1 MFKPT
6 FKVRIWAV
14 RQRTDRGQKS
24 AEVLWKVGQK
34 RCEETYRNKTLADG
48 RRSELLSAVNRGE
61 PFDEVSGLPMSEAR
75 KLVDVSWYV
84 HAREFAAMK
93 WPRSSA
99 TARTKLAKGLASAS
113 AELLAKQTGGPSKR
127 ELSRA
132 LYVWGF
138 NVSRWDQEPP
148 EDVRRCLDW
157 VAQHSLPM
165 SALQDAG
172 VVRGLLTAFSLK
184 LDGKKAAKDTF
195 EGKRAVFRNAV
206 GYALEKNRLTENPLE
221 RVQWDHS
228 SNARQV
234 EPACVVNPRQARAL
248 LREVYGQSRRGRHLA
263 AFFGCMYFAA
273 ARTSEVVRLRLV
285 DCELP
290 KRGWGVLN
298 LKRSGS
304 RAGRAWTDSGQA
316 HDDRQLKA
324 RDEGVIRSVP
334 IPPELV
340 AMLRW
345 HVYRYGTAADGRLF
359 RSAIGGPV
367 QDSAYGDEWR
377 DARKSVLTPA
387 QVESPL
393 GKRPYDLRHA
403 CVSFW
408 LNSGVDPT
416 EVARRAGQTV
426 AVLLRVYAKCLDG
439 GTEQANERIAAGLG
453 RWEGPPSASS
463 HDDPGGRK

>member
-1 MFKPT
+1 MFQPT

-14 RQRTDRGQKS
+14 RQRKDRGQTS
-24 AEVLWKVGQK
+24 AEVLWKVGAN
-34 RCEETYRNKTLADG
+34 RCQETYATKTLADG
-48 RRSELLSAVNRGE
+48 RRSDLLQAVNRGE
-61 PFDEVSGLPMSEAR
+61 PFDELSGLPMSEAR
-75 KLVDVSWYV
+75 RRADITWYA
-84 HAREFAAMK
+84 HAREFAKMK

-113 AELLAKQTGGPSKR
+113 AELLAKKNGSPDTR

-148 EDVRRCLDW
+148 EDVKRCLDW

-172 VVRGLLTAFSLK
+172 VIRELLTVFSLK
-184 LDGKKAAKDTF
+184 LDGKPAAKDTF

-206 GYALEKNRLTENPLE
+206 GYAMEKNRITENPLE
-221 RVQWDHS
+221 RVQWDHAS
-228 SNARQV
+228 GARQV
-234 EPACVVNPRQARAL
+234 EPACVVNPRQARL
-248 LREVYGQSRRGRHLA
+248 LLARVYAQSRRGRHLA
-263 AFFGCMYFAA
+263 AFFGCMYFAGM
-273 ARTSEVVRLRLV
+273 RTGEVIRLRLD

-290 KRGWGVLN
+290 KHGWGVLN
-298 LKRSGS
+298 LRKSGS
-304 RAGRAWTDSGQA
+304 RVGKAWTDSGNA
-316 HDDRQLKA
+316 HDDRGLKA
-324 RDEGVIRSVP
+324 RDRGVTRPVP
-334 IPPELV
+334 IPPALV

-359 RSAIGGPV
+359 RSALGKPV
-367 QDSAYGDEWR
+367 QDSAYRAEWNA
-377 DARKSVLTPA
+377 ARKAVLTPS
-387 QVESPL
+387 QVDSPL

-416 EVARRAGQTV
+416 EVARRAGQSV

-439 GTEQANERIAAGLG
+439 ATEQANARIEAGLG
-453 RWEGPPSASS
+453 RWEAT
-463 HDDPGGRK
+463 